1 MDAGKCFGGEM
12 AATRRNS
19 LLTLTLISLEEQKG
33 RIGLGVE
40 ACAVRTLQGSC
51 HTDIWGATPRGHGHG
66 KGTRHRE
73 AGEVQGP
80 REAGGLLGASRPAA
94 LCSPIL
100 ALGFRKGSH
109 KKPMTTPQPG
119 PLVLLES
126 ASLAALVPLPGTPH
140 LAYIRACSVMFDSL
154 PPHGW

>member
-1 MDAGKCFGGEM
+1 M

-73 AGEVQGP
+73 AGEVLGL

-126 ASLAALVPLPGTPH
+126 ASLAALDLHLLCFLTFGSPPGSLLPAGAL
-140 LAYIRACSVMFDSL
+140 LALMPGGQPQSSSR
-154 PPHGW
+154 